1 MRSGVA
7 PVVSSNRDSGV
18 TTDLLSEW
26 TDPDTAME
34 AVGNTLGVF
43 PDGASPVRALRDDAT
58 LRDSLDAVLH
68 RMIDGGALETRARA
82 DGRSA
87 FRWRA
92 DLGPVSRDT
101 AYGLVA
107 THAQAP
113 AAAAPPVA
121 AKPASELEAVDFEP
135 PSFWM
140 RMFLQTAPLLLPAV
154 SCVLALLAFLWLD
167 QGVALLVTALLAVIG
182 VVGIVRRVQLATFWM
197 IGLLIAGLLV
207 RFS

>member
-7 PVVSSNRDSGV
+7 PVVSPGRRSGV

-43 PDGASPVRALRDDAT
+43 DDGPSPVRILRSDPALRSELQTVLSRMADA
-58 LRDSLDAVLH
+58 
-68 RMIDGGALETRARA
+68 GALETRPLA
-82 DGRSA
+82 GGSNA

-92 DLGPVSRDT
+92 DLGPVSRE
-101 AYGLVA
+101 AANGLVT
-107 THAQAP
+107 THAADAIEREALEP
-113 AAAAPPVA
+113 LPP
-121 AKPASELEAVDFEP
+121 
-135 PSFWM
+135 FWT
-140 RMFLQTAPLLLPAV
+140 RMLLQTAPLLLPAL
-154 SCVLALLAFLWLD
+154 SCVLALVAFLWLD
-167 QGVALLVTALLAVIG
+167 PGVALAITALLAGIG

-197 IGLLIAGLLV
+197 IGLVIAGLLV